1 VTAEEDK
8 DKDNDKQEIEI
19 KPKPPIPINQE
30 LVNLFKPES
39 DAITHNNMAKL
50 TKQDSFLIA
59 DKTFNR
65 RRLKP
70 QQLVN
75 FTKAYSEVTESTDDV
90 HIEDKLK
97 ALEKAAVVALED
109 FTHED
114 FENTDVVVLENVL
127 AACFLITKGFRE
139 V

>member
-1 VTAEEDK
+1 MSEEEIKVKPKESIPGIEDK
-8 DKDNDKQEIEI
+8 PEIRV
-19 KPKPPIPINQE
+19 NQE

-50 TKQDSFLIA
+50 TKQDSYLIG

-70 QQLVN
+70 KQLIE
-75 FTKAYSEVTESTDDV
+75 FTEVYNQLTSTTDAELSKK
-90 HIEDKLK
+90 IELMEKS
-97 ALEKAAVVALED
+97 ALIALED

-114 FENTDVVVLENVL
+114 FENSEVVVLENVL

>member
-1 VTAEEDK
+1 MSEEEIKVKPKESIPVIEDK
-8 DKDNDKQEIEI
+8 
-19 KPKPPIPINQE
+19 PTIPVNQE
-30 LVNLFKPES
+30 LINLFKPES

-50 TKQDSFLIA
+50 TKQDSYLIG

-70 QQLVN
+70 KQLIE
-75 FTKAYSEVTESTDDV
+75 FTNVYSQLTE
-90 HIEDKLK
+90 LK
-97 ALEKAAVVALED
+97 DAELEKKIDFMEKSAMIALED

-114 FENTDVVVLENVL
+114 FENSEVVVLENVL

>member
-1 VTAEEDK
+1 MSEK
-8 DKDNDKQEIEI
+8 DKEI
-19 KPKPPIPINQE
+19 KVKPKDSTPLADKPTPPVNQE
-30 LVNLFKPES
+30 LINLFKPES

-50 TKQDSFLIA
+50 TKQDSYLIG

-70 QQLVN
+70 KELME
-75 FTKAYSEVTESTDDV
+75 FTKAYNEVTAVGNAE
-90 HIEDKLK
+90 
-97 ALEKAAVVALED
+97 LEKKLEAMEKSAMIALED
-109 FTHED
+109 FTKQD
-114 FENTDVVVLENVL
+114 FENTDTVMLENVL